1 MKLSTFMIVSA
12 VVYAIFGIIFIVQ
25 PNLVLAPLGG
35 MSMEPPTEQSLGAML
50 IGSAVLLWF
59 ARDVQD
65 GQAIRAIVLGNL
77 VANALVF
84 VVSATQQLL
93 GVWNTPGWVLVAIS
107 LLLTLGFAYFLIRR
121 PSEVLGTKGGQ

>member
-1 MKLSTFMIVSA
+1 VKLSTFLIVSA
-12 VVYAIFGIIFIVQ
+12 LVYAIFGIVLLVA
-25 PNLVLAPLGG
+25 PNLVLMPLGA
-35 MSMEPPTEQSLGAML
+35 MSMEQATEQSLGAML
-50 IGSAVLLWF
+50 IGSAVLVWF
-59 ARDVQD
+59 ARDIQD

-84 VVSATQQLL
+84 VVSVEQQLL

-107 LLLTLGFAYFLIRR
+107 LLTLGYAYFLIRR

>member
-1 MKLSTFMIVSA
+1 MVVSG
-12 VVYAIFGIIFIVQ
+12 VVYAIFGIIFLVA
-25 PNLVLAPLGG
+25 PNLVLVPLGG
-35 MSMEPPTEQSLGAML
+35 MSMEQATEQSLGALL

-84 VVSATQQLL
+84 VVSAEQQFL
-93 GVWNTPGWVLVAIS
+93 GVWNTPGWALVAIS
-107 LLLTLGFAYFLIRR
+107 LLLTIGFAYFLIRR
-121 PSEVLGTKGGQ
+121 PSEALGTKGGQ